1 MVDFFYGLSK
11 HETSLVIFYRAVFFR
26 SPIYN
31 ISSRIFCLI
40 QPAQGAVSL
49 GLWHAAHRLRT
60 ALYGL
65 GLRADGTV
73 SVVGY
78 GIIAY
83 YLLQI

>member
-1 MVDFFYGLSK
+1 
-11 HETSLVIFYRAVFFR
+11 
-26 SPIYN
+26 
-31 ISSRIFCLI
+31 LI

-78 GIIAY
+78 GITAY